1 MFGSHACLKAKVF
14 LNVRMPSLAMV
25 LTCSLWQANIY
36 IYLLTSGINSW
47 IANHRHLNPVL
58 TVLEYVCTA
67 CVVTLKVNIKLMSQQ
82 TYVLKSSKFN
92 FQIVIWI
99 LFNSCHDKIA
109 IFSYKVKQSSDKMV
123 LINMNC

>member
-1 MFGSHACLKAKVF
+1 M
-14 LNVRMPSLAMV
+14 
-25 LTCSLWQANIY
+25 
-36 IYLLTSGINSW
+36 
-47 IANHRHLNPVL
+47 

-92 FQIVIWI
+92 FQIVLWI

-109 IFSYKVKQSSDKMV
+109 TFSYKVKQSSDKMA
-123 LINMNC
+123 LIKMNC